1 MAAKTQN
8 LLTCVP
14 PILYPSKQSGT
25 CALSSECEIDKDDFR
40 DWMPFLPSNAME
52 EINPNPEALST
63 NT

>member
-1 MAAKTQN
+1 M
-8 LLTCVP
+8 
-14 PILYPSKQSGT
+14 